1 MIAAIQAARDFT
13 SLWGIIVATL
23 FVAEVP
29 TGLLADRLG
38 RARAVQ
44 LALAL
49 QVLGELIFLFAGQL
63 NRHIAG
69 HYRATLL
76 SLINMASG
84 IYVALL
90 GLLIGRLADFSLP
103 DAFLLM
109 GAIIIAG
116 GLLFRVD

>member
-69 HYRATLL
+69 HYRAT
-76 SLINMASG
+76 
-84 IYVALL
+84 
-90 GLLIGRLADFSLP
+90 
-103 DAFLLM
+103 
-109 GAIIIAG
+109 
-116 GLLFRVD
+116 

>member
-1 MIAAIQAARDFT
+1 
-13 SLWGIIVATL
+13 
-23 FVAEVP
+23 
-29 TGLLADRLG
+29 
-38 RARAVQ
+38 
-44 LALAL
+44 
-49 QVLGELIFLFAGQL
+49 
-63 NRHIAG
+63 
-69 HYRATLL
+69 
-76 SLINMASG
+76 MASG